1 MGPASIVAGPFTCKA
16 LSFPFPFTE
25 NTGIL
30 VGTPEDALDSSE
42 LTGQVQAELDRRHKA
57 AATTVA
63 GFLIATIFLC
73 LVSFIGK
80 SFFRQQDNPPLDV
93 TLRITI
99 LVLGLG
105 SIAWRRTKFST
116 MRLKD
121 IGALQGPS
129 GLLSTL
135 ERTTLQIALLAAAI
149 AAIGFVA
156 TLLTGNDFY
165 TYGAGAVGVAVLLY
179 CYPTKIS
186 WIRTIQLF
194 GPKTDSTPAV

>member
-1 MGPASIVAGPFTCKA
+1 M
-16 LSFPFPFTE
+16 
-25 NTGIL
+25 
-30 VGTPEDALDSSE
+30 DSSE
-42 LTGQVQAELDRRHKA
+42 VTGQVQAELDRRHKA
-57 AATTVA
+57 ASTTVA
-63 GFLIATIFLC
+63 GFLTATILLC

-80 SFFRQQDNPPLDV
+80 SLFRQQDNPPLDI

-135 ERTTLQIALLAAAI
+135 ERTTLQIAFLAAAI

-165 TYGAGAVGVAVLLY
+165 TYGAGAVAVAVLLY

-194 GPKTDSTPAV
+194 APKTDSTPAV

>member
-1 MGPASIVAGPFTCKA
+1 LPG
-16 LSFPFPFTE
+16 LSYVQSLSLPFPFTE
-25 NTGIL
+25 NTGIF
-30 VGTPEDALDSSE
+30 VGTLEDALDSSE
-42 LTGQVQAELDRRHKA
+42 VTGQVQVELDRRHKA

-63 GFLIATIFLC
+63 GFLVATILLC

-80 SFFRQQDNPPLDV
+80 SLFRQQDNPPLDI

-156 TLLTGNDFY
+156 TLLTGNVFY
-165 TYGAGAVGVAVLLY
+165 TYGAGVVAVAVLLY

-194 GPKTDSTPAV
+194 APKTDSTPAV

>member
-1 MGPASIVAGPFTCKA
+1 LPGFSFVTA
-16 LSFPFPFTE
+16 LSLPFPFVE
-25 NTGIL
+25 NTGIF
-30 VGTPEDALDSSE
+30 VDTWEDGVDSNEVS
-42 LTGQVQAELDRRHKA
+42 GQVQAELERRHKA

-63 GFLIATIFLC
+63 GFLIATLLLS
-73 LVSFIGK
+73 LVSFFGK
-80 SFFRQQDNPPLDV
+80 SFFRQQENPPLDM

-99 LVLGLG
+99 LILGLG
-105 SIAWRRTKFST
+105 SIVWRRTKFST

-135 ERTTLQIALLAAAI
+135 ERTTLQIALLAVAI
-149 AAIGFVA
+149 AAIGFIA

-165 TYGAGAVGVAVLLY
+165 TYGAGAVAVAVLLY

-194 GPKTDSTPAV
+194 APKTDSTPAV

>member
-1 MGPASIVAGPFTCKA
+1 M
-16 LSFPFPFTE
+16 
-25 NTGIL
+25 
-30 VGTPEDALDSSE
+30 DSNDVSGE
-42 LTGQVQAELDRRHKA
+42 VQAELERRHKA

-63 GFLIATIFLC
+63 GLLIATL
-73 LVSFIGK
+73 LLSLASFIGK
-80 SFFRQQDNPPLDV
+80 SFFRQQENPPLDM

-135 ERTTLQIALLAAAI
+135 ERTTLQIALLAVAI
-149 AAIGFVA
+149 AAIGFIA

-165 TYGAGAVGVAVLLY
+165 TYGAGAVAVAVLLY

-194 GPKTDSTPAV
+194 APKTDITPAV